1 MSNGNNIHKCIV
13 FPTWQYWLHWVPCVL
28 QNDAASNS
36 GDAQT
41 LWELRVVWIN
51 WVSVVQASSFCSDTI
66 LIVKLSKIWMPSR
79 NTNCIIYKQIYHKQL
94 KTLASC
100 KQCQYAQFW
109 RIDLLWWNNLVS
121 FKCHQIEMKSGNA
134 PEECLSE
141 FDIWDLGSFIQVWQ
155 RRQNL
160 VIGGHVLGCFEIYED
175 FVVDSCCLAWH
186 VSYWLTLLWF
196 SSHKSHRI
204 DVAPFRKHF
213 HASWI

>member
-28 QNDAASNS
+28 QNNAASNS

-100 KQCQYAQFW
+100 KQRQYAQFW
-109 RIDLLWWNNLVS
+109 RIDFCFGEIIL
-121 FKCHQIEMKSGNA
+121 
-134 PEECLSE
+134 CLSNVTKLR
-141 FDIWDLGSFIQVWQ
+141 WNLGTHLKNVCQSLI
-155 RRQNL
+155 
-160 VIGGHVLGCFEIYED
+160 FEIWAPSSKFGKDGKISSSVAMSLDASKYMKI
-175 FVVDSCCLAWH
+175 
-186 VSYWLTLLWF
+186 LLL
-196 SSHKSHRI
+196 I
-204 DVAPFRKHF
+204 
-213 HASWI
+213 HAA